1 MLFYQQRE
9 GRLIK
14 VDGKTFITASSLD
27 FTGAF
32 AVNTALRHKGCTKI
46 RLGETEVLMNA
57 LAALCRWKIWQF
69 Y

>member
-9 GRLIK
+9 GRFIK

-32 AVNTALRHKGCTKI
+32 AVNTPLTYKGCTKL
-46 RLGETEVLMNA
+46 RLWETEVMMDA
-57 LAALCRWKIWQF
+57 LAALCRWKI
-69 Y
+69 